1 MSRSH
6 EAPNGVLGP
15 QNDPHTVGPHRGP
28 LPCTLLDAS
37 FFQGWGPVSFRT
49 TSGSAL
55 ELAGD
60 LQTAS
65 TNESETYRNGPLCSA
80 PLFDIQHLEVY
91 AFTG

>member
-1 MSRSH
+1 MTPTQWVPTEVPSPAHFWALLSSRGG
-6 EAPNGVLGP
+6 A
-15 QNDPHTVGPHRGP
+15 
-28 LPCTLLDAS
+28 
-37 FFQGWGPVSFRT
+37 VSFRT